1 MANFGK
7 MIIFAATK
15 LVEMIRERIYQQML
29 KRGVNQVMLCNDLS
43 LTLPNFNAFI
53 RGKRTMPYK
62 DLVAV
67 MKYLRLSVAP
77 QGMEST
83 SSPVESMSEIFRE
96 RVKQGG
102 LKLVE
107 VEAAA
112 GVNRSTISS
121 FITGRSVTSSKNLGK
136 MMQALGLDIVP
147 FKKN

>member
-1 MANFGK
+1 
-7 MIIFAATK
+7 MIIFAAIK

-29 KRGVNQVMLCNDLS
+29 KRGVNQVTLCNDLC

-62 DLVAV
+62 DLVTV

-77 QGMEST
+77 QGTEST
-83 SSPVESMSEIFRE
+83 SVQVENMSEVFRE

-112 GVNRSTISS
+112 GINRSTISS
-121 FITGRSVTSSKNLGK
+121 IITGKSVTSTKNLGK
-136 MMQALGLDIVP
+136 LMEALGLDIVP
-147 FKKN
+147 YKKN

>member
-1 MANFGK
+1 
-7 MIIFAATK
+7 MIIFAAIK

-29 KRGVNQVMLCNDLS
+29 KRGVNQVTLCNDLC

-62 DLVAV
+62 DLVSV

-77 QGMEST
+77 QGTEST
-83 SSPVESMSEIFRE
+83 STQVENMSEVFRE

-102 LKLVE
+102 FKLVE

-112 GVNRSTISS
+112 GINRSTISS
-121 FITGRSVTSSKNLGK
+121 IITGRSVTSTKNLGK
-136 MMQALGLDIVP
+136 LMQALGLDIVP
-147 FKKN
+147 YKKN